1 MNHPE
6 PNPFPDLGSRDW
18 WILVHSVQGAIMNL
32 SRKVPKEDTHRYV
45 QCLPDWEVL
54 VAGVVYP
61 PQAEPEMVEELTS
74 EEGRRMLAERFLDR
88 VKG

>member
-6 PNPFPDLGSRDW
+6 PNPFPDLGSNDW
-18 WILVHSVQGAIMNL
+18 WSLVCSIQETLTTIAKY
-32 SRKVPKEDTHRYV
+32 SPEETHRYV
-45 QCLPDWEVL
+45 QCLPGWAVM